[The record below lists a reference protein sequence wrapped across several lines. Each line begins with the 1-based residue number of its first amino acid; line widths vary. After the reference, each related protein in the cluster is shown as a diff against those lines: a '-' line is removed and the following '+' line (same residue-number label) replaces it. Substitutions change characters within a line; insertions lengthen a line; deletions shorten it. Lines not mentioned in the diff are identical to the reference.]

1 MTCRKAFDLDLVAC
15 LLDAGRPEWMEFRE
29 HYPRCPDC
37 AAEVRTWSELQG
49 GLGTPH
55 PSANDLVRYESR
67 ANDMEPEARKAVA
80 AHIATC
86 RACRDELR
94 ALRAFDPRTVA
105 AAGPAPSRPAR
116 RWWSPAR
123 VVLHPAFAYGLALAL
138 AFPLLAPRLRVLV
151 ERRTELPAPRGAG
164 GAGEPAASDRLSQ
177 GLEVQPPA
185 TEPPAAPP
193 TRSAG
198 ARPMAK
204 AAAPAAEGIAMRQ
217 EAASGAGDDWP
228 VVVLTPAREVAVP
241 LPPQG
246 LIVRVAPPRSQPAIP
261 PGLGWLRV
269 RDAAGRRELREQQF
283 GAPGSNAEIRVPAA
297 WLELGSYRVDLVLGD
312 DSRPVATTRFRIER

>member
-15 LLDAGRPEWMEFRE
+15 LLDAGRPEWVEFRE

-37 AAEVRTWSELQG
+37 TAEVRTWSELQG
-49 GLGTPH
+49 GLGAPH

-105 AAGPAPSRPAR
+105 AEPAPSRPAR
-116 RWWSPAR
+116 RWWSPAH

-138 AFPLLAPRLRVLV
+138 AFPLLAPRLRLLV
-151 ERRTELPAPRGAG
+151 EERAEQPAARSAGGTGEHAAADRASQAFEVPAP
-164 GAGEPAASDRLSQ
+164 AA
-177 GLEVQPPA
+177 
-185 TEPPAAPP
+185 EPPAAPP
-193 TRSAG
+193 AERPGT
-198 ARPMAK
+198 RPMAK
-204 AAAPAAEGIAMRQ
+204 AAAPAAEGIAMRP
-217 EAASGAGDDWP
+217 EAASSAGDDWA

-241 LPPQG
+241 RPPQG
-246 LIVRVAPPRSQPAIP
+246 LIVRVTPPRSQPAIP

-283 GAPGSNAEIRVPAA
+283 GAPGSNAEVRVPAA

-312 DSRPVATTRFRIER
+312 DARPVVTTRFRIER